1 MDDMKVILKKENG
14 IGVVILND
22 PEHRNILS
30 VPMVEALEKYLD
42 ECNTDPEIRVV
53 VLRGAGKAFSAGGN
67 LNAMKERVDTGNAK
81 AYGEGVGKLGKAAVK
96 IRHLRKPVIASIHG
110 AAAGGGLNLALAC
123 DFRVVAQETKLVFSF
138 ANIGL
143 IPDLGGP
150 LPLLRSI
157 GVARTTELLMTG
169 RMFSAAEALDWGLI
183 NEVVPL
189 DQLEAATMRLAA
201 KLAGGATVSYG
212 YIKAMINQLAFHDLE
227 AEIRNEA
234 EYQAICA
241 ATADHK
247 EGVYAFLEKRT
258 PVFRGK

>member
-1 MDDMKVILKKENG
+1 MSDMKVILKKEKG
-14 IGVVILND
+14 IGLVILND

-30 VPMVEALEKYLD
+30 VSMAEALEKCLD
-42 ECNTDPEIRVV
+42 ECNADPEIRVI

-67 LNAMKERVDTGNAK
+67 LNVMKERVDSGNAK
-81 AYGEGVGKLGKAAVK
+81 AYRDGVSKLGKVVVK

-123 DFRVVAQETKLVFSF
+123 DFRIVADETKLVFSF

-143 IPDLGGP
+143 VPDLGGP

-157 GVARTTELLMTG
+157 GVARATELLMTG
-169 RMFSAAEALDWGLI
+169 RVFSAAEALEWGLI
-183 NEVVPL
+183 NESVPL
-189 DQLEAATMRLAA
+189 DQLEAATMRLADQ
-201 KLAGGATVSYG
+201 LANGATVSYG

-227 AEIRNEA
+227 AEIRYEA

-241 ATADHK
+241 ATVDHK
-247 EGVYAFLEKRT
+247 EGVDAFLEKRK